1 MNRKTKS
8 LVAAIG
14 AGILVATGC
23 SGPGSESAPEGAES
37 EDGIIRF
44 TFSPDPAWDWIQDQ
58 GILEEMEKDSGY
70 RILQTVTWDEYGQ
83 FAGGHADVVSIGT
96 YELQSLEQE
105 TGVKTV
111 TFGKFNKAKDVMITA
126 NPQWETVS
134 DMPKG
139 CKIAAESVVGNAFIW
154 GALIEQMDKRELAEG
169 SDDLELVTA
178 DYQII
183 PDLVLNN
190 EVCGA
195 FADPTQSIPNFAS
208 GQLNIMYDGRSASEL
223 FGEVIAPGHA
233 GVMSNLFTARK
244 EWYDTHQD
252 EAAFFLEVWKRAMD
266 EWAAHRDEIIDEYPE
281 HFAVENE
288 GEATWMK
295 GYFANSFD
303 WFVDSPYLTQ
313 EWIDQEKGIF
323 ELLKQAGVVDPDL
336 PDPEMVV
343 IQPQS

>member
-1 MNRKTKS
+1 MDVPPTQRSVHGDGGQSPAENAGGPPVNRKTTS
-8 LVAAIG
+8 VIAALG
-14 AGILVATGC
+14 AGILFATGC
-23 SGPGSESAPEGAES
+23 SGPQSESNAAES
-37 EDGIIRF
+37 SDEGVIRF

-96 YELQSLEQE
+96 YELQNLEQE

-154 GALIEQMDKRELAEG
+154 GALIEKMDNRELAEG

-195 FADPTQSIPNFAS
+195 FADPTQSIPNLEACHGRVGDPS
-208 GQLNIMYDGRSASEL
+208 RRDHRRLSRPLRGGERGRRYVDEGLLREHIRLVRRLAVPHPGVDRPGEGNLPAAQRRRGGRSRPA
-223 FGEVIAPGHA
+223 
-233 GVMSNLFTARK
+233 
-244 EWYDTHQD
+244 
-252 EAAFFLEVWKRAMD
+252 
-266 EWAAHRDEIIDEYPE
+266 
-281 HFAVENE
+281 
-288 GEATWMK
+288 
-295 GYFANSFD
+295 
-303 WFVDSPYLTQ
+303 
-313 EWIDQEKGIF
+313 
-323 ELLKQAGVVDPDL
+323 
-336 PDPEMVV
+336 
-343 IQPQS
+343 

>member
-1 MNRKTKS
+1 MNRKTTS
-8 LVAAIG
+8 LLAALG
-14 AGILVATGC
+14 VGVLLASGC
-23 SGPGSESAPEGAES
+23 SGPGSDSKSAES
-37 EDGIIRF
+37 GEDGVIRF

-58 GILEEMEKDSGY
+58 GILEDMEKESGF

-96 YELQSLEQE
+96 YELQNLEQE

-111 TFGKFNKAKDVMITA
+111 TFGKFNKAKDVLITA
-126 NPQWETVS
+126 NPQWKTVS

-154 GALIEQMDKRELAEG
+154 GALIDKMDHRKLAENG
-169 SDDLELVTA
+169 DDLNLVTA
-178 DYQII
+178 DYQVI

-195 FADPTQSIPNFAS
+195 FADPTQSIPQFAS
-208 GQLNIMYDGRSASEL
+208 GKLTIMYDGKSASQL
-223 FGEVIAPGHA
+223 YGEVIAPGHE

-244 EWYDTHQD
+244 EWYDSHQE
-252 EAAFFLEVWKRAMD
+252 EAAFFLKVWQRAMD
-266 EWAAHRDEIIDEYPE
+266 EWAAHRDEIIDTYPQ
-281 HFAVENE
+281 HFAVKNDE
-288 GEATWMK
+288 EAKWMK
-295 GYFANSFD
+295 AYFKNSFD

-313 EWIDQEKGIF
+313 EWIDKEKGIF
-323 ELLKQAGVVDPDL
+323 QLLKDAGVVNPDQ

-343 IQPQS
+343 INPSQS